1 MTAVVIKCFDYV
13 RKNDQG
19 PQRNNV
25 FVFLLLTIVLA
36 NQLAMRRVKSSE
48 IIGAGNIIELPLNHI
63 FKETGGQ
70 NTTCKQKSKQKIRW
84 RF

>member
-1 MTAVVIKCFDYV
+1 MTTVVIKCFDYV

-19 PQRNNV
+19 PQRNNA

-48 IIGAGNIIELPLNHI
+48 ITLSS
-63 FKETGGQ
+63 F
-70 NTTCKQKSKQKIRW
+70 S
-84 RF
+84 